1 MSKTG
6 ERYEMSILLSYPV
19 HEVLIESSSSQ
30 EDSGITD
37 SVSNGGIYI
46 NVHVVMK
53 VWQFK
58 GLLSRSCFLLIR
70 SSVPS

>member
-30 EDSGITD
+30 EDSGISG
-37 SVSNGGIYI
+37 SVNNGGIYI
-46 NVHVVMK
+46 SVHVVIK
-53 VWQFK
+53 VWYLK
-58 GLLSRSCFLLIR
+58 FLLF
-70 SSVPS
+70 